1 MNKKCQVFTPENYV
15 RELLDSVGY
24 TEHLYGRKIL
34 ENSCGDGNILVA
46 VVQRYID
53 DCVANGLSRTRIKN
67 GLARDIYGVEI
78 DPEQFQKCI
87 ENLNKVLEKNNIN
100 KVEWK
105 IFNDDYLRWNDVS
118 QFQFIVGN
126 PPYITYS
133 ELAKDEQKYVKENF
147 NTYAVKQTKELDDNS
162 QSKNDRKDPKVI
174 AKLVTEGRYSAP
186 YTPDGVYADLR
197 IMVAN
202 RKRLIREMTQ
212 IKNRFARWFA
222 IYFPEYTD
230 VFGDYEAQS
239 SMLLLK
245 KVCTPEAIVELG
257 AEKINQIWRDAKL
270 RAVGMK
276 RATTLCETA
285 KRSIGLK
292 KGSSAARYE
301 MKLLLEDYEYKKA
314 QLDAVMEEIEKLCR
328 KIPESEQMLAIKGI
342 GVITVAGFLAEVGD
356 VRRFES
362 PRQIQKLAGL
372 SLRENS
378 SGKHKGQTTISKRG
392 RSKLR
397 AVLFNAAIPLIAKNP
412 EFKSL
417 HEYYTT
423 RANNPLKKKQSVIA
437 ISCKLI
443 RVFYAILAKGVTYD
457 AQKLISDIHRQPQ
470 VA

>member
-1 MNKKCQVFTPENYV
+1 MNYKQNQ
-15 RELLDSVGY
+15 
-24 TEHLYGRKIL
+24 KI
-34 ENSCGDGNILVA
+34 N
-46 VVQRYID
+46 Q
-53 DCVANGLSRTRIKN
+53 
-67 GLARDIYGVEI
+67 
-78 DPEQFQKCI
+78 
-87 ENLNKVLEKNNIN
+87 
-100 KVEWK
+100 
-105 IFNDDYLRWNDVS
+105 
-118 QFQFIVGN
+118 
-126 PPYITYS
+126 
-133 ELAKDEQKYVKENF
+133 VKESTLVVGIDIGSTTQYARAFDWRGIELGKVFKFSNSREGFENF
-147 NTYAVKQTKELDDNS
+147 KDWMQRLQDRYKKSDVVVGIEPTGHYWFDLGAYLEDEGILLVMVNPYAVKQTKELDDNS
-162 QSKNDRKDPKVI
+162 QSKNDNKDPKVI
-174 AKLVTEGRYSAP
+174 AKLVIEGRYSAP

-197 IMVAN
+197 IMVTN
-202 RKRLIREMTQ
+202 RKRLIRELTQ

-245 KVCTPEAIVELG
+245 VACTPEAIVSLG

-285 KRSIGLK
+285 RRSIGLK
-292 KGSSAARYE
+292 KGSSAAEYE
-301 MKLLLEDYEYKKA
+301 MKLLLADYEYKMS
-314 QLDAVMEEIEKLCR
+314 QLESVMEEIESLCK

-342 GVITVAGFLAEVGD
+342 GLITVAGFLSEIGD

-397 AVLFNAAIPLIAKNP
+397 AVLFNATIPLVAKNP
-412 EFKSL
+412 EFRAL

-423 RANNPLKKKQSVIA
+423 RADNPLKKKQSLIA

-457 AQKLISDIHRQPQ
+457 AEKMLADIHRIPV

>member
-1 MNKKCQVFTPENYV
+1 
-15 RELLDSVGY
+15 
-24 TEHLYGRKIL
+24 
-34 ENSCGDGNILVA
+34 
-46 VVQRYID
+46 
-53 DCVANGLSRTRIKN
+53 
-67 GLARDIYGVEI
+67 
-78 DPEQFQKCI
+78 
-87 ENLNKVLEKNNIN
+87 
-100 KVEWK
+100 
-105 IFNDDYLRWNDVS
+105 
-118 QFQFIVGN
+118 
-126 PPYITYS
+126 
-133 ELAKDEQKYVKENF
+133 
-147 NTYAVKQTKELDDNS
+147 
-162 QSKNDRKDPKVI
+162 
-174 AKLVTEGRYSAP
+174 
-186 YTPDGVYADLR
+186 VYADLR

-202 RKRLIREMTQ
+202 RKRLIREITQ

-222 IYFPEYTD
+222 IYFPEYRD

-239 SMLLLK
+239 SMLVLK
-245 KVCTPEAIVELG
+245 VACTPKAIIELG

-285 KRSIGLK
+285 KKSIGLR
-292 KGSSAARYE
+292 KGSSAAKYE
-301 MKLLLEDYEYKKA
+301 MKLLLADYEYKKA
-314 QLDAVMEEIEKLCR
+314 QLDSVMEEIESLCK

-397 AVLFNAAIPLIAKNP
+397 AVLFNAAIPLIATNP
-412 EFKSL
+412 EFRAL

-443 RVFYAILAKGVTYD
+443 RIFYAILANGVTYD
-457 AQKLISDIHRQPQ
+457 PQKMMSDIHRPQ
-470 VA
+470 AA

>member
-1 MNKKCQVFTPENYV
+1 
-15 RELLDSVGY
+15 
-24 TEHLYGRKIL
+24 
-34 ENSCGDGNILVA
+34 
-46 VVQRYID
+46 
-53 DCVANGLSRTRIKN
+53 
-67 GLARDIYGVEI
+67 
-78 DPEQFQKCI
+78 
-87 ENLNKVLEKNNIN
+87 
-100 KVEWK
+100 
-105 IFNDDYLRWNDVS
+105 
-118 QFQFIVGN
+118 
-126 PPYITYS
+126 
-133 ELAKDEQKYVKENF
+133 
-147 NTYAVKQTKELDDNS
+147 
-162 QSKNDRKDPKVI
+162 
-174 AKLVTEGRYSAP
+174 
-186 YTPDGVYADLR
+186 
-197 IMVAN
+197 
-202 RKRLIREMTQ
+202 
-212 IKNRFARWFA
+212 
-222 IYFPEYTD
+222 
-230 VFGDYEAQS
+230 
-239 SMLLLK
+239 
-245 KVCTPEAIVELG
+245 
-257 AEKINQIWRDAKL
+257 
-270 RAVGMK
+270 MK

-443 RVFYAILAKGVTYD
+443 RVFYAILANGVTYD
-457 AQKLISDIHRQPQ
+457 SQKLLSDIHRQPQ

>member
-1 MNKKCQVFTPENYV
+1 MNYKQNEKINQVKESTLVVGIDIGSTTQYARAFDWRGIELGKVFTFSNS
-15 RELLDSVGY
+15 REGFESFKAWMQ
-24 TEHLYGRKIL
+24 HLQDKYRK
-34 ENSCGDGNILVA
+34 S
-46 VVQRYID
+46 
-53 DCVANGLSRTRIKN
+53 
-67 GLARDIYGVEI
+67 
-78 DPEQFQKCI
+78 
-87 ENLNKVLEKNNIN
+87 
-100 KVEWK
+100 
-105 IFNDDYLRWNDVS
+105 DV
-118 QFQFIVGN
+118 IVGIEPTGHYWFDLGAYLEDEGILLVMVN
-126 PPYITYS
+126 P
-133 ELAKDEQKYVKENF
+133 
-147 NTYAVKQTKELDDNS
+147 YAVKQTKELDDNS

-245 KVCTPEAIVELG
+245 KTCTPEAIVELG

-292 KGSSAARYE
+292 KGSSAAQYE

-378 SGKHKGQTTISKRG
+378 SGKHKGQTTK
-392 RSKLR
+392 
-397 AVLFNAAIPLIAKNP
+397 AK
-412 EFKSL
+412 EVEVSYEQYCSMQRF
-417 HEYYTT
+417 
-423 RANNPLKKKQSVIA
+423 R
-437 ISCKLI
+437 
-443 RVFYAILAKGVTYD
+443 
-457 AQKLISDIHRQPQ
+457 
-470 VA
+470 

>member
-1 MNKKCQVFTPENYV
+1 MNYKQNEKINQVKESTLVVGIDIGSTTQYARAFDWRGIELGKVFPFSNSREGFESFKAWMQHLQDKYKK
-15 RELLDSVGY
+15 LD
-24 TEHLYGRKIL
+24 
-34 ENSCGDGNILVA
+34 A
-46 VVQRYID
+46 
-53 DCVANGLSRTRIKN
+53 
-67 GLARDIYGVEI
+67 
-78 DPEQFQKCI
+78 
-87 ENLNKVLEKNNIN
+87 
-100 KVEWK
+100 
-105 IFNDDYLRWNDVS
+105 
-118 QFQFIVGN
+118 IVGIEPTGHYWFDLGAYLEDEGILLVMVN
-126 PPYITYS
+126 P
-133 ELAKDEQKYVKENF
+133 
-147 NTYAVKQTKELDDNS
+147 YAVKQTKELDDNS

-212 IKNRFARWFA
+212 IKNRFAR
-222 IYFPEYTD
+222 YFPEYTD

-292 KGSSAARYE
+292 KGSSAAQYE

>member
-1 MNKKCQVFTPENYV
+1 MNCKQNQ
-15 RELLDSVGY
+15 
-24 TEHLYGRKIL
+24 KI
-34 ENSCGDGNILVA
+34 N
-46 VVQRYID
+46 Q
-53 DCVANGLSRTRIKN
+53 
-67 GLARDIYGVEI
+67 
-78 DPEQFQKCI
+78 
-87 ENLNKVLEKNNIN
+87 
-100 KVEWK
+100 
-105 IFNDDYLRWNDVS
+105 
-118 QFQFIVGN
+118 
-126 PPYITYS
+126 
-133 ELAKDEQKYVKENF
+133 VKESTMVVGIDIGSTTQYARAFDWRGIELGKVFRFSNSREGF
-147 NTYAVKQTKELDDNS
+147 ESFKDWMQRLQDRYKKSDVIAGIEPTGHYWFDLGAYLEDEGILLVMVNPYAVKQTKELDDNS

-174 AKLVTEGRYSAP
+174 AKLVIEGRYSEP
-186 YTPDGVYADLR
+186 YMPHGVYADLR

-202 RKRLIREMTQ
+202 RKRLIREFTQ

-222 IYFPEYTD
+222 IYFPEYKE
-230 VFGDYEAQS
+230 VFGDYGTQS

-245 KVCTPEAIVELG
+245 AACTPEAIVELG

-292 KGSSAARYE
+292 KGSSAAKYE
-301 MKLLLEDYEYKKA
+301 MKLLLADYEYKKV
-314 QLDAVMEEIEKLCR
+314 QLESVMEEIENLCKR
-328 KIPESEQMLAIKGI
+328 IPESEQMLAIKGI
-342 GVITVAGFLAEVGD
+342 GVITVAGFLAEAGD

-397 AVLFNAAIPLIAKNP
+397 TVLFNATIPLIAKNP

-423 RANNPLKKKQSVIA
+423 RTNNPLKKKQSVIA

-443 RVFYAILAKGVTYD
+443 RVFYAILAKGVAYD
-457 AQKLISDIHRQPQ
+457 PEKMMSDIHRRPQ
-470 VA
+470 AA

>member
-1 MNKKCQVFTPENYV
+1 MNYKQNEKINQVKESTLVVGTDIGSTTQYARAFDWRGIELGKVFTFSNS
-15 RELLDSVGY
+15 REGF
-24 TEHLYGRKIL
+24 EAFKAWMQHLQDKYRK
-34 ENSCGDGNILVA
+34 S
-46 VVQRYID
+46 
-53 DCVANGLSRTRIKN
+53 
-67 GLARDIYGVEI
+67 
-78 DPEQFQKCI
+78 
-87 ENLNKVLEKNNIN
+87 
-100 KVEWK
+100 
-105 IFNDDYLRWNDVS
+105 DV
-118 QFQFIVGN
+118 IVGIEPTGHYWFDLGAYLEDEGILLVMVN
-126 PPYITYS
+126 P
-133 ELAKDEQKYVKENF
+133 
-147 NTYAVKQTKELDDNS
+147 YAVKQTKELDDNS
-162 QSKNDRKDPKVI
+162 QSKYDRKDPKVI
-174 AKLVTEGRYSAP
+174 AKLVTEGYSAP

-292 KGSSAARYE
+292 KGSSAAWYE

-443 RVFYAILAKGVTYD
+443 RVFYAILANGVTYD
-457 AQKLISDIHRQPQ
+457 PQKMLSDIHRQPQ
-470 VA
+470 AA

>member
-1 MNKKCQVFTPENYV
+1 MNCKQNEKINQVKESTLVVGIDIGSTAHYARVFDWRGIELGKVFKFSNSREGFENFKSWMQHLQNKHKKSDVI
-15 RELLDSVGY
+15 VGIEPTGHY
-24 TEHLYGRKIL
+24 WFSLGAYFED
-34 ENSCGDGNILVA
+34 ENILLVM
-46 VVQRYID
+46 V
-53 DCVANGLSRTRIKN
+53 
-67 GLARDIYGVEI
+67 
-78 DPEQFQKCI
+78 
-87 ENLNKVLEKNNIN
+87 
-100 KVEWK
+100 
-105 IFNDDYLRWNDVS
+105 
-118 QFQFIVGN
+118 N
-126 PPYITYS
+126 P
-133 ELAKDEQKYVKENF
+133 
-147 NTYAVKQTKELDDNS
+147 YAVKQTKELDDNS

-174 AKLVTEGRYSAP
+174 AKLVIDGRYSAP

-202 RKRLIREMTQ
+202 RKRLIREITQ

-222 IYFPEYTD
+222 IYFPEYKE
-230 VFGDYEAQS
+230 VFRDYEAQS

-245 KVCTPEAIVELG
+245 VTCTPKAIVELG
-257 AEKINQIWRDAKL
+257 AEKINQIWRNAKI

-285 KRSIGLK
+285 KQSIGLK
-292 KGSSAARYE
+292 KGTSATGYE
-301 MKLLLEDYEYKKA
+301 ITLLLADYEYKMA
-314 QLDAVMEEIEKLCR
+314 QLDSIMEEIESLCQ

-342 GVITVAGFLAEVGD
+342 GIITVAGFLTKVGD

-412 EFKSL
+412 EFRSL

-443 RVFYAILAKGVTYD
+443 RVFYAILTKGVTYD
-457 AQKLISDIHRQPQ
+457 SKKMMSDIHWQPQ
-470 VA
+470 TA